1 MNPINYIPSKIANTA
16 KTALCCLYLSVL
28 SIVFSSTAH
37 AIILYSGD
45 NNDNLTAPDTAR
57 EAIFNSVAKI
67 SNADGTSIVGSA
79 THIKD
84 KYMLT
89 AAHVLYENQTPRRSY
104 VTFDGITYWAIDL
117 NFLPIQIGTA
127 DLVLFKL
134 IENPN
139 LPETPLYN
147 STNER
152 FKTGTLIGW
161 GYGRDPDQIEE
172 TGTTRTWN
180 WGDNSTIK
188 KRWGTNEIE
197 GIGNGS
203 IGSNTYQYFFTLLNS
218 NQGSD
223 EAAFAY
229 YDSGSGLFVSNSGIW
244 QLAGI
249 TTAVSATASSTFA
262 QFVSSQ
268 DANYFV
274 RISQY
279 RQTILNNIP
288 DTSTY
293 AGWAIDQSLYG
304 ADADSTADPDLDGL
318 DNQTE
323 FNLGTNPTLSDSD
336 SDGLSDSEEVNTYS
350 TDPLDADSDDDGL
363 NDGDEINTY
372 SSDPFDTDSDDDG
385 LTDGNEVNTH
395 GTDPSDSDSDDD
407 GLSDSD
413 EINIHNTDPNDTDSD
428 DDGLTDS
435 AEINT
440 HQSDP
445 NNDDTSNDGL
455 SDKAL
460 VDYGLDPNVDHTL
473 LYNAIVQSIADLRA
487 GSTVIQV
494 INNQATI
501 TLNLEGSDDLQSWT
515 ETGDTATL
523 QVPTSNDTQFYRF
536 KLSD

>member
-1 MNPINYIPSKIANTA
+1 VNLIKYSPLNNSETA
-16 KTALCCLYLSVL
+16 KNIFFCLVACLL
-28 SIVFSSTAH
+28 FSSTAQ

-45 NNDNLTAPDTAR
+45 NDANLTAPDTAR
-57 EAIFNSVAKI
+57 EAAFNSVAKI
-67 SNADGTSIVGSA
+67 TNADGTGIVGSA
-79 THIKD
+79 THVKD

-89 AAHVLYENQTPRRSY
+89 AEHVIYKDVTPRRTH

-139 LPETPLYN
+139 LPETPLYS

-161 GYGRDPDQIEE
+161 GYGRDTEQVNQ

-180 WGDNSTIK
+180 WGTGPTIK
-188 KRWGTNEIE
+188 KRWGTNRIE
-197 GIGNGS
+197 ATGNANIGGQ
-203 IGSNTYQYFFTLLNS
+203 IYDYMLTQLNS
-218 NQGSD
+218 SQDND

-229 YDSGSGLFVSNSGIW
+229 YDSGSGLFVSNSGTW

-249 TTAVSATASSTFA
+249 TTAVSTFGSSTFA
-262 QFVSSQ
+262 QFSGSQ

-293 AGWAIDQSLYG
+293 SGWTIDQSLYG
-304 ADADSTADPDLDGL
+304 TDAETTADPDADGL

-323 FNLGTNPTLSDSD
+323 FSLGTNPNLADSD
-336 SDGLSDSEEVNTYS
+336 SDGLIDGDEVNTHS

-363 NDGDEINTY
+363 SDGDEINTY
-372 SSDPFDTDSDDDG
+372 QSNPKDIDSDDDG
-385 LTDGNEVNTH
+385 LIDGEEVNTH
-395 GTDPSDSDSDDD
+395 STSPTDSDSDDDELSDSAEINTHSTDPNDADSDDD
-407 GLSDSD
+407 GLSDND
-413 EINIHNTDPNDTDSD
+413 EINTY
-428 DDGLTDS
+428 
-435 AEINT
+435 
-440 HQSDP
+440 QSDP
-445 NNDDTSNDGL
+445 NDADTSNDGI
-455 SDKAL
+455 SDQAL

-473 LYNAIVQSIADLRA
+473 LYNAIVQSIGDLRA
-487 GSTVIQV
+487 GSTIIEV

-501 TLNLEGSDDLQSWT
+501 TLNLEASDDLQSWA

-536 KLSD
+536 KLNE